1 MIHIKFNGAGGH
13 YSYLVG
19 IASILQKY
27 FDLSDVIF
35 SGYSAG
41 CVPAVMCC
49 LNLNIEKEFKKINI
63 KTLDE
68 INNMK
73 TKAFFNFI
81 PVLKKNL
88 LLRFNEIS
96 LNLYL
101 NANNKMYCNLTQIPS
116 MKTHIYNEYYSNE
129 DLINCLMASGHI
141 PIYNNSLFYKF
152 RNQYY
157 IDGGLNRDHYNDLD
171 YIQIIISTNM
181 YRNNLLSTQ
190 YFISSDVN
198 YSIYLYNLGRLDIL
212 NNLDYYKQYLKTK
225 L

>member
-13 YSYLVG
+13 YSYLAG

-49 LNLNIEKEFKKINI
+49 LDLNIEKEFKKINI
-63 KTLDE
+63 KTLNE

-81 PVLKKNL
+81 PILKKNL

-96 LNLYL
+96 LNLYK
-101 NANNKMYCNLTQIPS
+101 NANNK
-116 MKTHIYNEYYSNE
+116 
-129 DLINCLMASGHI
+129 
-141 PIYNNSLFYKF
+141 FYKYVS
-152 RNQYY
+152 Q
-157 IDGGLNRDHYNDLD
+157 
-171 YIQIIISTNM
+171 
-181 YRNNLLSTQ
+181 
-190 YFISSDVN
+190 
-198 YSIYLYNLGRLDIL
+198 
-212 NNLDYYKQYLKTK
+212 
-225 L
+225 